1 MNGTLL
7 FAYFGLA
14 YIMTSAM
21 YMLITRFYDTPFRNA
36 YEQYPKLVEIKNES
50 NHYNEKT
57 FSDMINKSTVNNS
70 SNTKY
75 IGTVNITRNAKFSN
89 GYQQSHSM
97 ILDDESK
104 SESIP
109 ILEIDNSEVKCS
121 HGATV
126 GKIDK
131 EKVFYLMSRGFNK
144 KESKKILVEGFI
156 TDLLK

>member
-1 MNGTLL
+1 
-7 FAYFGLA
+7 
-14 YIMTSAM
+14 
-21 YMLITRFYDTPFRNA
+21 
-36 YEQYPKLVEIKNES
+36 
-50 NHYNEKT
+50 
-57 FSDMINKSTVNNS
+57 
-70 SNTKY
+70 
-75 IGTVNITRNAKFSN
+75 
-89 GYQQSHSM
+89 M
-97 ILDDESK
+97 ILDDKSK

-156 TDLLK
+156 TDLLKKIKNSNLRTEIQKEVMKKI